1 MSRHAKIAVITVP
14 AACLLIL
21 LIAMLPPVRTRLQV
35 WSAEIQLALNPP
47 EEVVFIPQEQ
57 QNQIDIFVSAT
68 MQALNAPSETPSP
81 TMIAETPSGPTSTPT
96 HTPTPTMTPT
106 PLPGAAQITGM
117 KFQSQNGL
125 WNSCAPTALAVNL
138 SFWGPDV
145 TRNEVATV
153 VRGGSPKDRE
163 DDKNV
168 MPYELEEYVREET
181 NLRMLVRSGG
191 TLDVLKALIAAGY
204 PVVVEKEDTLQGIGW
219 LGHYLTLTGFD
230 DATQMFTSMDTYHGD
245 GTKYSYEQIE
255 TSWRAFN
262 FLFFFVYPPEDENTV
277 LNILGPYAN
286 DEWATRHALEI
297 AQQETTTKEGLALYY
312 AWFNLGT
319 SYVQLYDYGPASIA
333 FDNAFNAYAQLEK
346 ENRPYRMIWYQTGP
360 YFAYYYTGR
369 YQDVYDLATQTLD
382 AMTKP
387 ILEESFYWRGL
398 AREALGDIP
407 GAIDDLRMSVALN
420 PNFDPGWAQ
429 LACLSP

>member
-1 MSRHAKIAVITVP
+1 MGKFTKFAVVSVP
-14 AACLLIL
+14 VACLLIVL
-21 LIAMLPPVRTRLQV
+21 VSMLPPVRTRLQV
-35 WSAEIQLALNPP
+35 WSYAIREKLNPP

-57 QNQIDIFVSAT
+57 QSQIDIFVSAT
-68 MQALNAPSETPSP
+68 MQALNAPTATPSP
-81 TMIAETPSGPTSTPT
+81 TAVVETPTGPTSTPT
-96 HTPTPTMTPT
+96 LTPTPTMTPT
-106 PLPGAAQITGM
+106 PLPGAFQINGL
-117 KFQSQNGL
+117 KFQTQNGL

-138 SFWGPDV
+138 SYWGDDV
-145 TRNEVATV
+145 TRDTVATV
-153 VRGGSPKDRE
+153 VRGGSPKDRP

-191 TLDVLKALIAAGY
+191 SLDILKALIAAGF
-204 PVVVEKEDTLQGIGW
+204 PVVVEKEDTLQNIGW
-219 LGHYLTLTGFD
+219 LGHYLTLTGYD
-230 DATQMFTSMDTYHGD
+230 DATQMFTTMDTYHGA
-245 GTKYSYEQIE
+245 GTKYSYEQIM

-262 FLFFFVYPPEDENTV
+262 YLFWLVYTPEDEQTV
-277 LNILGPYAN
+277 LNVLGPYAN

-297 AQQETTTKEGLALYY
+297 AQQETNTKQGLDLYY

-333 FDNAFNAYAQLEK
+333 FDNAFAVYAQLEK
-346 ENRPYRMIWYQTGP
+346 EARPYRMMWYQTGP

-369 YQDVYDLATQTLD
+369 YQDVYDLATTTLD

-398 AREALGDIP
+398 AREALGDTP
-407 GAIDDLRMSVALN
+407 GAIDDLRMSVGLN
-420 PNFDPGWAQ
+420 PNFDPGWVQ
-429 LACLSP
+429 LARLSP